1 MKSNKNLELKVGL
14 LSIAAIILLVVGI
27 TLVKGISV
35 SISQNVIRLRFEQS
49 AGIQES
55 APVTINGVKRGSV
68 TKVENDNGSV
78 LISANLSDISDIKE
92 DAFAKITMLEITG
105 GKKIEIFPGKSESK
119 FNFQNELPG
128 VQADDLSNLISDFGT
143 IAKQTQ
149 SVMGRIDSLT
159 FHLTNSIANNQS
171 FEKLNSSLDNIVG
184 IIELLQ
190 NQAQRTSGDI
200 DYLFKD
206 LNYLSSNIK
215 KTYVDYAPIIDSL
228 LSRLDRISA
237 DAETILHTTKSS
249 IASVDNLLID
259 IKDITSDLKTGDGVL
274 SRLIYDNKLSL
285 KVDSTINSLNLLM
298 KHIKNYGINANI
310 RLGTRP

>member
-105 GKKIEIFPGKSESK
+105 GKKIEIFPG
-119 FNFQNELPG
+119 
-128 VQADDLSNLISDFGT
+128 
-143 IAKQTQ
+143 
-149 SVMGRIDSLT
+149 
-159 FHLTNSIANNQS
+159 
-171 FEKLNSSLDNIVG
+171 
-184 IIELLQ
+184 
-190 NQAQRTSGDI
+190 
-200 DYLFKD
+200 
-206 LNYLSSNIK
+206 
-215 KTYVDYAPIIDSL
+215 
-228 LSRLDRISA
+228 
-237 DAETILHTTKSS
+237 
-249 IASVDNLLID
+249 
-259 IKDITSDLKTGDGVL
+259 
-274 SRLIYDNKLSL
+274 
-285 KVDSTINSLNLLM
+285 
-298 KHIKNYGINANI
+298 
-310 RLGTRP
+310 